1 MRSISLIIVFIFIQC
16 SNLFS
21 QNTIEN
27 LKLIEKFEIYF
38 ESNKYQ
44 LASDAP
50 SVLNR
55 AEKLYNQNT
64 KRKIRI
70 TAQTDGV
77 GKDNS
82 NYILSDKRANSV
94 KYYFLEHGIPSD
106 AIAITTMGKDF
117 PVANNDK
124 EDGRKINRRA
134 TIEVY
139 EPTYETVYPS
149 GSSGG
154 NTENVIIEK
163 QMELAKA
170 KEVLVEKKSKV
181 DKEKEELANKQMQ
194 LEKIK
199 AELAEKQR
207 LLDLEKEEITK
218 KESNIE
224 RTNAE
229 ISEKQVVVK
238 QAKEELVMAV
248 EKTKEEIAMKQQLL
262 EKAKM
267 AINENSS
274 ETITSTKT
282 EVKTK
287 VTTPEPKVVTVE
299 KTTSIDKPLAEAPK
313 EKMVEKPVVVEKTKE
328 IVAEKKIET
337 PVVTE
342 KPTPQPVDVSPAIR
356 ARITNIETG
365 SGVKS
370 TIYYFNDSGTEESI
384 ETDEAGYFEIPG
396 KDGDN
401 KALEVYSKG
410 FFYQSVDSKVA
421 KSNAVQSVRIKPLT
435 IGSSYVISNLYFKP
449 DMAVLV
455 ETSKPQLTKVLRFMK
470 VNDGISIELGGHVN
484 APGIEPKKLPKSEF
498 ELSVNRAK
506 FVHDYLLNNDVNSSN
521 ITFKGYGNTKMK
533 NPTARAYSNE
543 ELENMRVEIKVL
555 KL

>member
-82 NYILSDKRANSV
+82 NYILSDRRANSV

-262 EKAKM
+262 KKQKWL
-267 AINENSS
+267 
-274 ETITSTKT
+274 STKILQ
-282 EVKTK
+282 K
-287 VTTPEPKVVTVE
+287 
-299 KTTSIDKPLAEAPK
+299 
-313 EKMVEKPVVVEKTKE
+313 
-328 IVAEKKIET
+328 
-337 PVVTE
+337 
-342 KPTPQPVDVSPAIR
+342 
-356 ARITNIETG
+356 
-365 SGVKS
+365 
-370 TIYYFNDSGTEESI
+370 
-384 ETDEAGYFEIPG
+384 
-396 KDGDN
+396 
-401 KALEVYSKG
+401 
-410 FFYQSVDSKVA
+410 
-421 KSNAVQSVRIKPLT
+421 
-435 IGSSYVISNLYFKP
+435 
-449 DMAVLV
+449 
-455 ETSKPQLTKVLRFMK
+455 QL
-470 VNDGISIELGGHVN
+470 
-484 APGIEPKKLPKSEF
+484 
-498 ELSVNRAK
+498 
-506 FVHDYLLNNDVNSSN
+506 LLQ
-521 ITFKGYGNTKMK
+521 KQ
-533 NPTARAYSNE
+533 R
-543 ELENMRVEIKVL
+543 
-555 KL
+555 